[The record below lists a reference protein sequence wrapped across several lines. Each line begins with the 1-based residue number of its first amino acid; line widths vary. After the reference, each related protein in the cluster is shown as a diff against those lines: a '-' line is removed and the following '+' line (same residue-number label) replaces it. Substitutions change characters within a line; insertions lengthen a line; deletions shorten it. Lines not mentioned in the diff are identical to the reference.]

1 MSTKPTPPTLL
12 RSASRMVAAGALAG
26 VCFTL
31 ADTYARSDWNEVSL
45 ARHLSASA
53 WLWVAWGVG
62 IGLGV
67 AALEVAAQ
75 ALSALLRRLKP
86 SRAALPMW
94 RRADV
99 LVPLVLVAFLVGWGA
114 QALLGPLVS
123 HGKGAQ
129 LKPLTWPLGLGL
141 GFAALVGWGIVQ
153 RAGRSARPL
162 RVLGCAALF
171 FGLAAVSILLDLTLL
186 VSLYASL
193 HTLLESIALVSLMAG
208 HWCLLAALERRVPR
222 SVPWVSGAAVAAVA
236 GLLVLPFFRS
246 MLFNQLKPAWREPV
260 YVGRLMARVQTVE
273 DRIRGGV
280 GAESA
285 GMARLRQTYDLTVT
299 GQDPAWLQPSSLTP
313 EVEQALA
320 ALRPEPEQLNVLVYY
335 IDTLRA
341 DVARDPALMPNAVK
355 FCEESLCFDFAYS
368 AASDTVSTLPVALGG
383 RFGGELKAP
392 ATLDQAEASGRET
405 TLFIPR
411 SAAEFLERELPSFR
425 FKRVERV
432 PDYHP
437 GEQVW
442 GYGATRPTAA
452 RLVDRAIETLFEP
465 RPAFEPRLEA
475 ALAELPSA
483 RPASGSGERGAPLGL
498 GELRSGELTSAELPI
513 GAAPLGE
520 REDAPPAS
528 QAFFS
533 WVFNF
538 DVHNWRELDQ
548 EYIDER
554 ARTLGVSGAEDE
566 RFRYFVAA
574 RAVDEEFGRLLREL
588 ERRGLKERTLVVLMA
603 DHGEA
608 LGRHGF
614 WVHSTFLWESL
625 VRVPLAIRMPGIAP
639 RHVKTPV
646 SLVDLGPTLV
656 RALAPERSL
665 AGYHGEDL
673 LVHALPTPPARRL
686 PILLEGWHKT
696 ERQRIGLVDAEQ
708 RMKLVIPLE
717 SGVPE
722 LHHIDD
728 LDPEATERSGQEEGR
743 VVSLLNQLVSSPA
756 FPRPKAADPGVAQTE

>member
-1 MSTKPTPPTLL
+1 
-12 RSASRMVAAGALAG
+12 MVAAGALAG

-31 ADTYARSDWNEVSL
+31 ADTFARSDWNEVSL

-67 AALEVAAQ
+67 ALLEVAAQ
-75 ALSALLRRLKP
+75 ALSGLLRRVTPK
-86 SRAALPMW
+86 RAALPMW

-99 LVPLVLVAFLVGWGA
+99 LIPLVLVAFLVGWGA

-129 LKPLTWPLGLGL
+129 LRPLTWPLGLGL
-141 GFAALVGWGIVQ
+141 GVAVLVGWAIVQ
-153 RAGRSARPL
+153 RAGRSQRTL
-162 RVLGCAALF
+162 RVLGCAVLF

-193 HTLLESIALVSLMAG
+193 HTLLESIALMSLMAG

-222 SVPWVSGAAVAAVA
+222 SAPWVSGAAVAAVA
-236 GLLVLPFFRS
+236 GLLVLPFFRG

-273 DRIRGGV
+273 HRIRGGE

-285 GMARLRQTYDLTVT
+285 GMMRLKQTYDLTVT
-299 GQDPAWLQPSSLTP
+299 NQDPAWLQPGPLAP
-313 EVEQALA
+313 EVEQALG
-320 ALRPEPEQLNVLVYY
+320 ALRPEPEQLNVLIYY
-335 IDTLRA
+335 VDTLRA
-341 DVARDPALMPNAVK
+341 DVAYDPVLMPNVVK
-355 FCEESLCFDFAYS
+355 FCEEALCFDFAYS

-383 RFGGELKAP
+383 RFGGEPRAP
-392 ATLDQAEASGRET
+392 AALDQAEASGRET

-425 FKRVERV
+425 FNRVERV
-432 PDYHP
+432 PDYNP

-442 GYGATRPTAA
+442 GYGATQPTAA
-452 RLVDRAIETLFEP
+452 RLVDRTIETLFDP
-465 RPAFEPRLEA
+465 KPEPRLEA
-475 ALAELPSA
+475 AGAELPA
-483 RPASGSGERGAPLGL
+483 VGAAAALQA
-498 GELRSGELTSAELPI
+498 GELTVGA
-513 GAAPLGE
+513 GAALDGAGPPGGE
-520 REDAPPAS
+520 RVAGADGEPAPSAAPGGS

-554 ARTLGVSGAEDE
+554 ARTLGVSGAEDD
-566 RFRYFVAA
+566 RFRYWVAA

-588 ERRGLKERTLVVLMA
+588 DRRGLRERTLVVLMA

-625 VRVPLAIRMPGIAP
+625 VRVPLAIRMPGVEP
-639 RHVKTPV
+639 RRVKTPV

-656 RALAPERSL
+656 RSLAPERSL
-665 AGYHGEDL
+665 SGYHGEDL
-673 LVHALPTPPARRL
+673 LVHALPAPPARRL
-686 PILLEGWHKT
+686 PILLEAWHKT
-696 ERQRIGLVDAEQ
+696 ERQRIGLVDPEQ

-722 LHHIDD
+722 LHRIDD
-728 LDPEATERSGQEEGR
+728 PDPEATERSGQEEGR
-743 VVSLLNQLVSSPA
+743 VVSLLNQLVSSPV